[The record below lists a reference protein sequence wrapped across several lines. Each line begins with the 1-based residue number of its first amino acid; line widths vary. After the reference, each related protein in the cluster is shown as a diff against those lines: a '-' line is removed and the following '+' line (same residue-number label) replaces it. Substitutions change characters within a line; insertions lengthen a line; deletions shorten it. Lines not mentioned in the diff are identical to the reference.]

1 MNVPPTKQSTRLYQA
16 LAEKLTRL
24 IASGQFKPGDRLPA
38 ERELAALYNVSR
50 PTVREAVIALEIE
63 GLVEVRIG
71 SGVYVISQTPI
82 REGVERDIGA
92 FELTEARILIE
103 GEAAALAAANIT
115 DEEIADLERLLAEMD
130 AANQSDAGAGEMV
143 DKRFHEF
150 LAGCTRNSAMQ
161 SAVEHLW
168 MVRNR
173 SPQCIRTFE
182 KSRGKGHKPVID
194 EHRAIIEALR
204 ARDPVAARTA
214 MREHLGR
221 VLEYLLASTEIEAIE
236 EARAKAAAQ
245 RDRYKVSERL

>member
-1 MNVPPTKQSTRLYQA
+1 MSSFPSKNTTRLYQA
-16 LAEKLTRL
+16 LAEKLTRM
-24 IASGQFKPGDRLPA
+24 IASGEFKPGDRLPA
-38 ERELAALYNVSR
+38 ERELAAMNNVSR

-71 SGVYVISQTPI
+71 SGVYVINQTPS

-115 DEEIADLERLLAEMD
+115 DEELAELERLLAEME
-130 AANQSDAGAGEMV
+130 AANQADAGEMV

-182 KSRGKGHKPVID
+182 KSRTKGHKPVID

-204 ARDPVAARTA
+204 SRDPVAARTA

-245 RDRYKVSERL
+245 RNRYKVSERL